1 MSFEIG
7 RVTSQGVPPTA
18 PPRSGAA
25 SGAGFG
31 AALAGATAKRDT
43 ASIGGVPAT
52 PPPDVLRDVQAAG
65 RRAAEL
71 AAQQRELHFEK
82 DPASGRVI
90 VQVRDL
96 DGNVLRT
103 IPPSHALAVMSGA
116 AL

>member
-7 RVTSQGVPPTA
+7 RVNAPASQPVTPPQ
-18 PPRSGAA
+18 RSVAH
-25 SGAGFG
+25 GAGFG
-31 AALAGATAKRDT
+31 AVLAGVTAKGDVAT
-43 ASIGGVPAT
+43 VGVPAS
-52 PPPDVLRDVQAAG
+52 PPADVLHEVQAAG

-71 AAQQRELHFEK
+71 AAQHRELHFEK
-82 DPASGRVI
+82 DSTSGRVI